1 MDQISRDNW
10 IMLVEDDVDLRETM
24 GDVLAEDGYETV
36 TARDGAEAM
45 AHLRSRLGRGE
56 TLPRAIVLDLMMP
69 RKNGWAFC
77 AELRGDRQLAG
88 IPVVVLT
95 GANLEHLP
103 PIDAAAVLR
112 KPVKL
117 IELVRALRTVGG
129 QGSLDAQSRMECPE
143 HP

>member
-1 MDQISRDNW
+1 MDQISRGGW

-24 GDVLAEDGYETV
+24 GDVLAEFGCETV

-45 AHLRSRLGRGE
+45 AHLRSRARRGE
-56 TLPRAIVLDLMMP
+56 SLPSAIVLDLMMP

-77 AELRGDRQLAG
+77 AELRGERQLAG

-95 GANLEHLP
+95 GANLEKLP
-103 PIDAAAVLR
+103 PIDATAVLR

-117 IELVRALRTVGG
+117 IELVRVLRAVGG